1 MGLQTYQEKM
11 LTLLER
17 QELMLAELY
26 EAFAQTFPKH
36 TEFWTGLAKEEQRH
50 AQLIA
55 KLREASQKGVVVF
68 DEGKMKTYTLQ
79 AFIDNLEKIL
89 VRAKNKEISLA
100 SAFAFAVDFE
110 NSLIEKNVFANF
122 NAITEKAQGVLK
134 VLQAE
139 TLNHMDRIKKQRLA
153 TTAAR

>member
-1 MGLQTYQEKM
+1 MGLQPYQEKM

-17 QELMLAELY
+17 QEVMLAELY
-26 EAFAQTFPKH
+26 DTFARTFPKQAD
-36 TEFWTGLAKEEQRH
+36 FWTGLAKEEQRH

-55 KLREASQKGVVVF
+55 KLREASQKGVVLF

-79 AFIDNLEKIL
+79 AFIENLDKIL
-89 VRAKNKEISLA
+89 TRAKRGEINLA

-110 NSLIEKNVFANF
+110 SSLIEKNVFANF
-122 NAITEKAQGVLK
+122 NAITDKAQGVLK

-139 TLNHMDRIKKQRLA
+139 TVNHMDRIKKQRA
-153 TTAAR
+153 TAAAAR